1 MAKFTPTAFPARKVF
16 CIGIGGIGVSGLA
29 ELLHQ
34 QGIAVSGSDSSNTP
48 LTKRLQSL
56 GMTVFN
62 QHNANNIEGAE
73 LVVYSSAIKADN
85 PERRAAV
92 AANIPLMT
100 RGQLLAEVAR
110 AYCSIMVAGTHGK
123 TTTSGIIAWLFEQAK
138 QDPTYMIG
146 GVLRDRHSPMYLGK
160 SRFFIAESDE
170 SDASFLFLS
179 PTVAVITNI
188 DADHMETYGHRFENL
203 ENGFLQFASHVSG
216 DGFVVACIDNPAV
229 RQLLPKIKSRVIT
242 YGESNDADCQLK
254 DFRQVGL
261 QSAFTATM
269 RDGVAIKT
277 TLNLLGKHNALN
289 ALAAMVVA
297 REYDLPDADIQSAL
311 SVFPGMGRRF
321 HPHGDINVPG
331 GTALLF
337 DDYGHHPAELRVTL
351 QGEKLAWPD
360 RRIVLVFQP
369 HRYSRTRDLLMD
381 FVDVLTRVD
390 QLILTEIYAASEQP
404 IPDVSGEA
412 LCDAVK
418 KAGGQDPRF
427 VSQLSEI
434 PAVLQEVAKPNDIII
449 LQGAGNI
456 VTMVDVLKKSC
467 LSGKHEKIVDA

>member
-1 MAKFTPTAFPARKVF
+1 MLTHFPARKVF

-34 QGIAVSGSDSSNTP
+34 QGIEVSGSDASNTP

-56 GMTVFN
+56 GITVFN
-62 QHNANNIEGAE
+62 QHDAKNIEGAE
-73 LVVYSSAIKADN
+73 LVVYSSAIKENN
-85 PERRAAV
+85 PERQAAV
-92 AANIPLMT
+92 AANIPLIT
-100 RGQLLAEVAR
+100 RGQLLAEVTR

-138 QDPTYMIG
+138 QDPTFMIG
-146 GVLRDRHSPMYLGK
+146 GVLRDRHSPMQLGR

-188 DADHMETYGHRFENL
+188 DADHMETYGHNFENL
-203 ENGFLQFASHVSG
+203 ENSFLQFALRVV
-216 DGFVVACIDNPAV
+216 DNGFVVACIDNPVV
-229 RQLLPKIKSRVIT
+229 RKLLPKIKSRVIT
-242 YGESNDADCQLK
+242 YGESSDANCQLK
-254 DFRQVGL
+254 NFRQVGL
-261 QSAFTATM
+261 QSEFSAKM
-269 RDGVAIKT
+269 QDGTELSIK
-277 TLNLLGKHNALN
+277 LNLLGKHNALN
-289 ALAAMVVA
+289 ALAAIIIA
-297 REYDLPDADIQSAL
+297 REYHLPDADIQSAL

-321 HPHGDINVPG
+321 HPHGEITVPG

-337 DDYGHHPAELRVTL
+337 DDYGHHPAELRATL
-351 QGEKLAWPD
+351 QAAKLAWPD
-360 RRIVLVFQP
+360 RRVVLVFQP
-369 HRYSRTRDLLMD
+369 HRYSRTRDLFTD
-381 FVDVLTRVD
+381 FVDVLTTVD

-404 IPDVSGEA
+404 IPGVSGEA

-418 KAGGQDPRF
+418 KAGAQDPRF

-434 PAVLQEVAKPNDIII
+434 QSVLQAVAKPNDIII

-456 VTMVDVLKKSC
+456 VTMVNVLKK
-467 LSGKHEKIVDA
+467 

>member
-1 MAKFTPTAFPARKVF
+1 MLTHFPARKVF

-34 QGIAVSGSDSSNTP
+34 QGITVFGSDASNTP

-56 GMTVFN
+56 GITVFN
-62 QHNANNIEGAE
+62 QHDAKNIEGAE
-73 LVVYSSAIKADN
+73 LVVYSSAIKENN

-92 AANIPLMT
+92 AANIPLIT
-100 RGQLLAEVAR
+100 RGQLLAEVTR

-138 QDPTYMIG
+138 QDPTFMIG
-146 GVLRDRHSPMYLGK
+146 GVLRDRHSPMQLGK

-188 DADHMETYGHRFENL
+188 DADHMETYGHNFENL
-203 ENGFLQFASHVSG
+203 ENSFLQFASRVSD
-216 DGFVVACIDNPAV
+216 DGVVVTCIDNPVV
-229 RQLLPKIKSRVIT
+229 RKLLPTIKSRVIT
-242 YGESNDADCQLK
+242 YGESADADCQLTH
-254 DFRQVGL
+254 FRQVGL
-261 QSAFTATM
+261 QSEFVAKM
-269 RDGVAIKT
+269 QDGAELSIK
-277 TLNLLGKHNALN
+277 LNLLGKHNALN
-289 ALAAMVVA
+289 ALAAIIVA
-297 REYDLPDADIQSAL
+297 RKYHLPDSEIQSAL
-311 SVFPGMGRRF
+311 AIFPGMGRRF
-321 HPHGDINVPG
+321 HPHGEIAVQG

-337 DDYGHHPAELRVTL
+337 DDYGHHPAELRATL
-351 QGEKLAWPD
+351 QAAKLAWPD

-369 HRYSRTRDLLMD
+369 HRYSRTRDLFAD
-381 FVDVLTRVD
+381 FVDILTTVD

-404 IPDVSGEA
+404 IPGVSGAA

-418 KAGGQDPRF
+418 KAGAHDPRF
-427 VSQLSEI
+427 VPQLSEI
-434 PAVLQEVAKPNDIII
+434 PAVLQHVVKPNDIII

-456 VTMVDVLKKSC
+456 VTMVSTLT
-467 LSGKHEKIVDA
+467 H

>member
-1 MAKFTPTAFPARKVF
+1 MTNFTPALTNFPARKVF

-34 QGIAVSGSDSSNTP
+34 QGIEVSGSDASNTP

-56 GMTVFN
+56 GITVFN
-62 QHNANNIEGAE
+62 QHDAKNIEGAE
-73 LVVYSSAIKADN
+73 LVVYSSAIKEDN

-188 DADHMETYGHRFENL
+188 DADHMETYGHSFENL
-203 ENGFLQFASHVSG
+203 ENSFLQFASRVSD
-216 DGFVVACIDNPAV
+216 DGFVVACIDHPVV
-229 RQLLPKIKSRVIT
+229 RKLLPNIKSRVIT
-242 YGESNDADCQLK
+242 YGESADANCQLK

-261 QSAFTATM
+261 LSEFTAKMQGGTE
-269 RDGVAIKT
+269 IKT

-297 REYDLPDADIQSAL
+297 REYHLPDAEIQSAL

-321 HPHGDINVPG
+321 HPHGEMAVPG
-331 GTALLF
+331 GTALVF
-337 DDYGHHPAELRVTL
+337 DDYGHHPAELRATL
-351 QGEKLAWPD
+351 KGAKLAWPD

-381 FVDVLTRVD
+381 FVDVLATVD

-404 IPDVSGEA
+404 IPGVSGET
-412 LCDAVK
+412 LFDAVK
-418 KAGGQDPRF
+418 EAGAQDPRF

-434 PAVLQEVAKPNDIII
+434 PAILQEIAKPNDIII

-456 VTMVDVLKKSC
+456 VTMAKVLV
-467 LSGKHEKIVDA
+467 G